1 MPDELARLGIRGDGQ
16 KITIVPDDVLRHMK
30 KVDLTLYQTRV
41 VQIVHRL
48 STLPG
53 RHYETPPYQDLIA
66 RINEIQAERV
76 AAERAAVRKELA
88 RKEAARLV
96 STPVTSR
103 LKALAAKK
111 AEEQAAMRRR
121 ARQVANLPPLAE
133 RKRGDWW
140 DH

>member
-1 MPDELARLGIRGDGQ
+1 MMGVRLVKETVEPGLGSAGAGGVVAELDG
-16 KITIVPDDVLRHMK
+16 VGAGVG
-30 KVDLTLYQTRV
+30 V
-41 VQIVHRL
+41 
-48 STLPG
+48 G
-53 RHYETPPYQDLIA
+53 
-66 RINEIQAERV
+66 
-76 AAERAAVRKELA
+76 
-88 RKEAARLV
+88 EAARLV